1 VIYHLWGFLG
11 REIQILGLKCFLT
24 SMRSHFGLKICWRL
38 VEDRFRGCTVKYHVT
53 YCLLV
58 LLGWEIQILG
68 LKYFLTSK
76 SVGGWLMKDLE
87 AVRQNMM

>member
-1 VIYHLWGFLG
+1 MFLA
-11 REIQILGLKCFLT
+11 

-38 VEDRFRGCTVKYHVT
+38 AEDRFRGCTVKYHVT
-53 YCLLV
+53 YRLWV

-76 SVGGWLMKDLE
+76 SAGGWLMKDLE
-87 AVRQNMM
+87 AVRQNIM